1 MTPGEA
7 VNERDVPA
15 AIPEPSRTVPRAS
28 DVAVFSGR
36 SPCGTRGGSLLMT
49 IYGERG
55 LGRLEACYTPGDQG
69 RGLRGVVI
77 TGVRDLQAD
86 PTETLMIHRHSVP
99 RQ

>member
-1 MTPGEA
+1 MSPSFRG
-7 VNERDVPA
+7 VRPA
-15 AIPEPSRTVPRAS
+15 APEV
-28 DVAVFSGR
+28 
-36 SPCGTRGGSLLMT
+36 GSLLIT

-55 LGRLEACYTPGDQG
+55 LGRLGALLHARDQG
-69 RGLRGVVI
+69 RGLGGVVI